1 MEYFFYTTKKTAFV
15 KRSFFSHSSLMV
27 SEIGMESLYNY
38 KKKKKIV
45 LIDNIYYN
53 FKTRLRN

>member
-38 KKKKKIV
+38 KKKKIV

>member
-38 KKKKKIV
+38 KKKIV

-53 FKTRLRN
+53 FKTRLEN

>member
-1 MEYFFYTTKKTAFV
+1 
-15 KRSFFSHSSLMV
+15 MV